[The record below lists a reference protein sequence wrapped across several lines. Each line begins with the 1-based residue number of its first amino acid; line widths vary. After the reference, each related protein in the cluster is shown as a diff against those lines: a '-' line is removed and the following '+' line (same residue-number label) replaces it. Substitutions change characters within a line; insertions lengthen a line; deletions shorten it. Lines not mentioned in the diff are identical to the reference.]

1 MSHADTSAF
10 RLSTAIP
17 CSAALFIGRCFPSSL
32 TLSISLLP
40 VYRLWRHTRV
50 PVPLEQ
56 GKPHF
61 SRASTVSL
69 PTIVRGTV
77 NALGNKKSQLQLSPV
92 MVPLYRRGDRLMCN
106 WLLLIDH
113 HVNSCELTCA
123 GGKCQSG
130 GVKKVHNIHATIVK
144 SITPIPINIPAAS
157 KVKIMVS
164 IICFVLL

>member
-1 MSHADTSAF
+1 MMMSHADTSAF
-10 RLSTAIP
+10 RLSTVILR
-17 CSAALFIGRCFPSSL
+17 SAALFIGRCFPSSL

-77 NALGNKKSQLQLSPV
+77 NILGNKKSQLQLSPV

-113 HVNSCELTCA
+113 HVNRCDITCA
-123 GGKCQSG
+123 GGQM
-130 GVKKVHNIHATIVK
+130 
-144 SITPIPINIPAAS
+144 SIRWR
-157 KVKIMVS
+157 
-164 IICFVLL
+164 

>member
-1 MSHADTSAF
+1 MMSHAWYFSLW
-10 RLSTAIP
+10 LSTVVLR
-17 CSAALFIGRCFPSSL
+17 SAALFIGRCFPSSL

-61 SRASTVSL
+61 SLASTVSL

-77 NALGNKKSQLQLSPV
+77 NILGNKKSQLQLSPV

-130 GVKKVHNIHATIVK
+130 GVKKVHKIHATIVK
-144 SITPIPINIPAAS
+144 SIIPIPINIPETN

-164 IICFVLL
+164 IISP